1 MARRDIE
8 SVYCLNANEYDAFKM
23 YFEGSTVSQISNT
36 LNMSTTQAGHVL
48 DSARSR
54 VWGGMTEK
62 RENRGEVSK
71 GLVTNHANETQNNKK
86 ARAHRS

>member
-8 SVYCLNANEYDAFKM
+8 SVYCLNASEYDAFKM
-23 YFEGSTVSQISNT
+23 YFEGSTVPQISHA

-48 DSARSR
+48 DSARGR

-71 GLVTNHANETQNNKK
+71 GLVTNHGNAKESNQT
-86 ARAHRS
+86 